1 MNPVVIGI
9 DLSLTSTGIAYA
21 DGSVESYHPASAGA
35 SNYGLDRLC
44 EIRDYI
50 RAAVLYSRDLELV
63 VMESL
68 AYAAHDTERMGAQLA
83 GVVRG
88 VLFDLN
94 IPFLL
99 VAPNTLK
106 KYATGKGNADKY
118 TVMRQADKR
127 LGYEGSSTDEA
138 DALWLRAIGWALLG
152 MPVTELPDA
161 HTEAIKKL
169 HDQSPALKV
178 PMRR

>member
-9 DLSLTSTGIAYA
+9 DLSLTSTGIAYP
-21 DGSVESYHPASAGA
+21 DGSVEAYHPLTAGRT
-35 SNYGLDRLC
+35 NHGMDRIC
-44 EIRDYI
+44 EIRDYV
-50 RAAVLYSRDLELV
+50 RAVVLAHRDLELV

-68 AYAAHDTERMGAQLA
+68 AYAAHDTERIGAQLA
-83 GVVRG
+83 GLVRAC
-88 VLFDLN
+88 LFDLN

-118 TVMRQADKR
+118 TVMRHADKR

-152 MPVTELPDA
+152 VAVTDLPDT
-161 HTEAIKKL
+161 HTEALKKL
-169 HDQSPALKV
+169 YTQAPAMKV
-178 PMRR
+178 PLR